1 VSTETVETDAGG
13 SANVSS
19 PPEEGPVA
27 IVDEE
32 VLIDDARTHIR
43 CIGSGDVTVVIIPG
57 HGDPGASWRVPAG
70 LLSADAR
77 VCYYSHLGTGQS
89 DPRPT
94 VQTFTGRADRLHAVL
109 EAVGEAGPYVV
120 VGHSIGGGEAVAFA
134 SMFADDV
141 VGVVLVD
148 ATPAGMPEAV
158 CASQPADVCARR
170 MDPDNDPERL
180 DFPGSFAEIAKIGS
194 LGAMPIVVLT
204 AAAPGHADGYAE
216 LGVDAAGAAHLED
229 VWQQGQQAWAEL
241 STKGQVVVVADS
253 GHFIH
258 VDQPAIVL
266 DHIRALL
273 DASTAPPTTTSPT
286 DRLGSSGYTGTAT
299 FRSTTRSASPS
310 TTEIIGPTG
319 TEAPR
324 RRERRT

>member
-1 VSTETVETDAGG
+1 MSRLRAPALLAVSSSISLLAAFAVAGSSGATTPPSTPATTETIGTDASG
-13 SANVSS
+13 SASVSS
-19 PPEEGPVA
+19 PPEEGPVGV
-27 IVDEE
+27 VDEE

-57 HGDPGASWRVPAG
+57 GGDPGATWRVPAG

-77 VCYYSHLGTGQS
+77 VCYYSHLGIGQS
-89 DPRPT
+89 DPPPT
-94 VQTFTGRADRLHAVL
+94 VQTFAGRADRLHAVL

-120 VGHSIGGGEAVAFA
+120 VGHSLGGGEAVAFA

-148 ATPAGMPEAV
+148 ATPPGMPEAV
-158 CASQPADVCARR
+158 CAAVADCASRT
-170 MDPDNDPERL
+170 DPDNNPERI
-180 DFPGSFAEIAKIGS
+180 DFPGSFAEIAAIGS

-204 AAAPGHADGYAE
+204 AATHVDLNMEG
-216 LGVDAAGAAHLED
+216 LGVDAASAAHLED
-229 VWQQGQQAWAEL
+229 VWEQGQRAWAEL
-241 STKGQVVVVADS
+241 STRGQLVVVADS

-273 DASTAPPTTTSPT
+273 DASTAPPTTTSLT
-286 DRLGSSGYTGTAT
+286 D
-299 FRSTTRSASPS
+299 
-310 TTEIIGPTG
+310 
-319 TEAPR
+319 
-324 RRERRT
+324 